1 MSETCDVL
9 VVGGGPT
16 GLFLGLRLAQLGLD
30 VRVLERSCT
39 RPPHSRSIGIHPP
52 SLERLGALGLID
64 AFLARGVTVR
74 RGHAFANKEFLGT
87 LEFASLPGPYPFVL
101 TLPQSVTESVLS
113 AELCRAYPAVLSRG
127 AEVVRVTPGEREVR
141 VQVRCEGEV
150 QEVRAAF
157 VVGCDG
163 KKSAVR
169 GLLGVPFVGGAYTDT
184 YLMGDFEDNT
194 PFGADAA
201 IYLTDGGII
210 ESFPLPGGVRRW
222 VVKTEDYAREAT
234 AADMSARV
242 GARLG
247 HPLPVETNTM
257 LSAFGVQH
265 FLARRFT
272 EGRVALAG
280 DAAHVLSPI
289 GGQGMN
295 LGWLDAWTLGETFA
309 LVFSEGKRYEP
320 LFALYNQRRLRA
332 ARAAIRRAEFNMMMG
347 RKTALSRLRN
357 GAVKVAL
364 RRPLEPLLAR
374 LFTMQGLER

>member
-52 SLERLGALGLID
+52 SLERLGALGLVD
-64 AFLARGVTVR
+64 AFLARGVPVR
-74 RGHAFANKEFLGT
+74 RGHAFANREPLGV
-87 LEFASLPGPYPFVL
+87 LEFASLRSPYPFIL
-101 TLPQSVTESVLS
+101 TLPQSETEGLLT
-113 AELCRAYPAVLSRG
+113 AAFCRARPGALRYG
-127 AEVVRVTPGEREVR
+127 AEVVRVTPLEEEVR
-141 VQVRCEGEV
+141 VQYRFEGEV
-150 QEVRAAF
+150 QEARAAF

-169 GLLGVPFVGGAYTDT
+169 QRLGIPFAGGSYTDT

-194 PFGADAA
+194 AFGADAA
-201 IYLTDGGII
+201 LYLTDEGIV

-222 VVKTEDYAREAT
+222 VAKTDAYVKEAT
-234 AADMSARV
+234 AEDLGALV
-242 GARLG
+242 KARLG
-247 HPLPVETNTM
+247 HALPLETNTM

-295 LGWLDAWTLGETFA
+295 LGWLDAWTLGEVFA
-309 LVFSEGKRYEP
+309 LTFGEGKRYEP
-320 LFALYNQRRLRA
+320 LFALYNQRRLKA
-332 ARAAIRRAEFNMMMG
+332 ARAAVRRAEFNMMMG

-357 GAVKVAL
+357 GAAWVML
-364 RRPLEPLLAR
+364 RGPLEPLLAR
-374 LFTMQGLER
+374 LFTMQGL

>member
-1 MSETCDVL
+1 MSEACDVL

-30 VRVLERSCT
+30 VRVLERQKV

-52 SLERLGALGLID
+52 SLERLDALGVVG

-74 RGHAFANKEFLGT
+74 RGHAFANEEFLGT

-101 TLPQSVTESVLS
+101 TLPQGETEELL
-113 AELCRAYPAVLSRG
+113 AAALCRARPGALRLG
-127 AEVVRVTPGEREVR
+127 AEVLSVTPNEQEVR
-141 VQVRCEGEV
+141 VQYRLEDEV

-169 GLLGVPFVGGAYTDT
+169 ELLGVPFVGGSYADT
-184 YLMGDFEDNT
+184 YLMGDFADNT
-194 PFGADAA
+194 AFGADAA
-201 IYLTDGGII
+201 IYLTDEGII

-222 VVKTEDYAREAT
+222 VVKTEGYAREAT
-234 AADMSARV
+234 AADMSAWV
-242 GARLG
+242 GTRLG

-257 LSAFGVQH
+257 LSVFGVQH
-265 FLARRFT
+265 FLARSFIQ
-272 EGRVALAG
+272 GRVALAG

-295 LGWLDAWTLGETFA
+295 LGWLDVWTLGEIFT
-309 LVFSEGKRYEP
+309 LVFAENKRYEP
-320 LFALYNQRRLRA
+320 LFALYNQRRLKA

-357 GAVKVAL
+357 GAVRVAL
-364 RRPLEPLLAR
+364 RWPLEPLLAR
-374 LFTMQGLER
+374 LFTMQGL

>member
-1 MSETCDVL
+1 MTQMCDVL

-16 GLFLGLRLAQLGLD
+16 GLFLGLRLLQLGLD
-30 VRVLERSCT
+30 VRVLERSGT

-52 SLERLGALGLID
+52 SLARLDTLGLID
-64 AFLARGVTVR
+64 AFLARGVQVR
-74 RGHAFANKEFLGT
+74 RGYAFANTEPLGV
-87 LEFASLPGPYPFVL
+87 LEFASLPGPYPFIL
-101 TLPQSVTESVLS
+101 TLPQSETEGVLR
-113 AELCRAYPAVLSRG
+113 AELCRVYPAALSSG

-141 VQVRCEGEV
+141 VQVRLEGEV
-150 QEVRAAF
+150 QEVRASF

-169 GLLGVPFVGGAYTDT
+169 KLLDIPFVGGSYTDT

-194 PFGADAA
+194 AFGADAA
-201 IYLTDGGII
+201 IYLTDEGII

-222 VVKTEDYAREAT
+222 VVKTDVYKREAT
-234 AADMSARV
+234 AEDL
-242 GARLG
+242 GALIETRLG
-247 HPLPVETNTM
+247 HSVTPQTNTM

-265 FLARRFT
+265 FLARSFT
-272 EGRVALAG
+272 QGRVALAG

-295 LGWLDAWTLGETFA
+295 LGWLDAWTLGEVFA
-309 LVFSEGKRYEP
+309 LMFGEGKRYEP

-347 RKTALSRLRN
+347 RKTALSGLRN
-357 GAVKVAL
+357 SAVKVAL
-364 RRPLEPLLAR
+364 KRPLEPLLAR